1 IVDIKCLPTGFST
14 NFPPLAD
21 NCDHCHNILNKGEVL
36 TCSHGYHYECYTPLH
51 YGCRH
56 CEEYYK
62 RGIYDNVKKFVK
74 RLEKGPN
81 ILTEEELREKEEP
94 TQINDDSDDKME
106 QESFAAEVHNN
117 FVNALEA
124 GLD

>member
-1 IVDIKCLPTGFST
+1 IVDVKCLPTGFST
-14 NFPPLAD
+14 NFPPSAD
-21 NCDHCHNILNKGEVL
+21 NCDHCHNILNEGEVL
-36 TCSHGYHYECYTPLH
+36 TCGHGYYYECYIALH

-62 RGIYDNVKKFVK
+62 R
-74 RLEKGPN
+74 EKGPN
-81 ILTEEELREKEEP
+81 ILTKEELQEKEEP
-94 TQINDDSDDKME
+94 TQINDDSDDKIE

-124 GLD
+124 